1 MEMTKP
7 FGKYIELEADT
18 GCIDDL
24 IGFISGE
31 MKTRGA
37 DEGAVFAMT
46 VSAMELFEN
55 IIRHGYKKKP
65 GKIRIDLNLEE
76 GEARVSVTDEAD
88 GFNMLQFE
96 GPDPKELVKQ
106 GISGTMGIK
115 TIRSMCDSVFYDRV
129 ENRNINTLVKKIK

>member
-18 GCIDDL
+18 GSIDDL
-24 IGFISGE
+24 IKFISEE
-31 MKTRGA
+31 MKSRGA
-37 DEGAVFAMT
+37 REGAVFAMT

-55 IIRHGYKKKP
+55 IIRHGYKKQP
-65 GKIRIDLNLEE
+65 GKIRIDLNLDES
-76 GEARVSVTDEAD
+76 EARVSVTDEAES
-88 GFNMLQFE
+88 FNMLDFK

-115 TIRSMCDSVFYDRV
+115 TIRSMCDDVFYDRV
-129 ENRNINTLVKKIK
+129 GERNINTLVKKI